1 VSALRTTRTALCAVL
16 FSLALAPAIRAQP
29 SAGEL
34 ATARQL
40 FQEATALERRSAW
53 REASAKLDAALAIKE
68 TPGLHFHRAHCAEQ
82 LGELV
87 LAARHYARSDELI
100 VAGQAAPDVAE
111 LLVPAR
117 ARVLARVARLT
128 LEFPHDV
135 TGESVE
141 IDGALVREAPGTA
154 VLLDPGRHRV
164 VARAPGR
171 RDFEM
176 EITLIEGQ
184 TQTLE
189 VAFAPPPS
197 ADSPPPRTSALESQ
211 ATSDTS
217 SGFGTREI
225 VLIGE
230 ATVVVA
236 GLGAG
241 IGFSIARASA
251 QDRVDAANSTLDAGG
266 GDGSTECSDPNPP
279 SACAELDAAIDDRER
294 AARFATIGFVTAGVG
309 AITTI
314 LTWAVWPTDRP
325 ATALRVAPTV
335 GGATLFVNGAF

>member
-1 VSALRTTRTALCAVL
+1 VA
-16 FSLALAPAIRAQP
+16 RAEP

-53 REASAKLDAALAIKE
+53 REAGEKLDAALAIKE

-87 LAARHYARSDELI
+87 RAARHYARSDELI
-100 VAGQAAPDVAE
+100 VSGQPAPDVEE
-111 LLVPAR
+111 LLAPAR

-128 LEFPHDV
+128 LELPSDV
-135 TGESVE
+135 TGATLE
-141 IDGALVREAPGTA
+141 IDGTLVREPPGTP

-176 EITLIEGQ
+176 ETTLIEGQ
-184 TQTLE
+184 TQILE

-197 ADSPPPRTSALESQ
+197 ADSPPNRPPATKSR
-211 ATSDTS
+211 ATSDTAS
-217 SGFGTREI
+217 SFGTREV

-236 GLGAG
+236 GLAAG
-241 IGFSIARASA
+241 IGFSIARGSA
-251 QDRVDAANSTLDAGG
+251 QNRIDAAHRSLDAGDD
-266 GDGSTECSDPNPP
+266 DGATECSDANPP
-279 SACAELDAAIDDRER
+279 SECAELQSAIDDHKQ
-294 AARFATIGFVTAGVG
+294 ASRFATIGFVTAGVG

-314 LTWAVWPTDRP
+314 LTWAIWPTDRP
-325 ATALRVAPTV
+325 ATALGVAPQV
-335 GGATLFVNGAF
+335 GGATLVVNGAF